1 MKAHTASLIN
11 AITLI
16 VFGLWGYFGP
26 SNPSYTAFI
35 PVVGGVILIFLY
47 PGTKREN
54 KIIAHIT
61 VTLTL
66 LLFLGLIKPLVG
78 GFERS
83 DTMTIFRVIVMMLTG
98 ILAIIYFI
106 KSFRDARKNRE
117 A

>member
-26 SNPSYTAFI
+26 TNPSYTALI
-35 PVVGGVILIFLY
+35 PVVGGIILLFLY
-47 PGTKREN
+47 PGTKRED
-54 KIIAHIT
+54 KLIAHIT

-66 LLFLGLIKPLVG
+66 LLFLGLIKPLYG
-78 GFERS
+78 GIERA
-83 DTMTIFRVIVMMLTG
+83 DTITLFRVIVMMLTG
-98 ILAIIYFI
+98 VLAIIYFI

>member
-26 SNPSYTAFI
+26 SNPSYTTFI
-35 PVVGGVILIFLY
+35 PVIGGIILIFLY
-47 PGTKREN
+47 SGTKRED
-54 KIIAHIT
+54 KLISHIT

-66 LLFLGLIKPLVG
+66 LLFLGLFKPLYG
-78 GFERS
+78 GIERS
-83 DTMTIFRVIVMMLTG
+83 DTMTLFRVIIMMLTS